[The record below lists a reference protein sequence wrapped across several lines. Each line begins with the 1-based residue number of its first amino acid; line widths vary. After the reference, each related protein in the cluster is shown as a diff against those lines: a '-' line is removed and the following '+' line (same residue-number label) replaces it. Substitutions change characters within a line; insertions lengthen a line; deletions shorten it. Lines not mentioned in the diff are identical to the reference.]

1 MFHQRP
7 SWRRHAVPF
16 VALAVLSAG
25 CGARQELVPP
35 GAVDADRVLYERGQ
49 EAVKERRW
57 ADARDYFT
65 RVIDGYPQSQY
76 RADAKLGMGDVYLE
90 QGSAESLVL
99 AQAEFRD
106 FLAYFPTSPKADYAQ
121 YRLAMTHFEGMR
133 APERDQTE
141 TRAAVSEL
149 TRFVERYPD
158 SELIDEARTRLREAR
173 DRLSESSFRVGL
185 HYFRTGWFPGAVP
198 RFLELLEEDPGYRR
212 RDEIYY
218 YLAESFRRAENK
230 TEALSYYERL
240 VAEFESS
247 EYLQEARERIAELG
261 QERED

>member
-1 MFHQRP
+1 
-7 SWRRHAVPF
+7 
-16 VALAVLSAG
+16 
-25 CGARQELVPP
+25 
-35 GAVDADRVLYERGQ
+35 
-49 EAVKERRW
+49 
-57 ADARDYFT
+57 
-65 RVIDGYPQSQY
+65 
-76 RADAKLGMGDVYLE
+76 
-90 QGSAESLVL
+90 
-99 AQAEFRD
+99 
-106 FLAYFPTSPKADYAQ
+106 
-121 YRLAMTHFEGMR
+121 MR

>member
-7 SWRRHAVPF
+7 SWRRHAAPF

-35 GAVDADRVLYERGQ
+35 GAADADRVLYERGQ

-198 RFLELLEEDPGYRR
+198 RFLELLEEDPGYGR
-212 RDEIYY
+212 RDEVYY

-230 TEALSYYERL
+230 AEALSYYERL

-261 QERED
+261 QESED